1 MSSATCLNLFDLQSV
16 GAVVAALAGN
26 SLAIMTEQWKIGEV
40 SNFEYLMHLNTL
52 AGRSFNDWTQYPVFP
67 WILADYTSERL
78 DLTNPAT
85 FRCGLDIANLKMLS
99 WWSLVYWRDFTKPMG
114 AQTTRRETEA
124 REKYEML
131 RDNPTYYDLTL
142 FLLRIGQTWHMP
154 FALGNR
160 LNRLSIL
167 AHITPLLALFC
178 II

>member
-99 WWSLVYWRDFTKPMG
+99 
-114 AQTTRRETEA
+114 
-124 REKYEML
+124 
-131 RDNPTYYDLTL
+131 
-142 FLLRIGQTWHMP
+142 
-154 FALGNR
+154 
-160 LNRLSIL
+160 
-167 AHITPLLALFC
+167 
-178 II
+178 